1 MKVTTGRIVSTERVF
16 GSTYLTWFQAP
27 ALVPGASPGRFL
39 MLRLLDGS
47 DPLLPRPMSYHRVG
61 SSGEVA
67 ILYQARGRVTSML
80 PEQPAGTE
88 ALLWGP
94 LGRGFYVRPGSQNV
108 LLVAGGMGVA
118 PLVWLAEVAVA
129 KGKNVTFVIGARNA
143 SMLPPSEL
151 LPPQAMPT
159 GRQVE
164 IIVATEDGSAGRKGT
179 ASEAFEECLSWADQV
194 FACGPHA
201 MYESMAS
208 VVRRLRDRTPTQVL
222 LETPMACGMGL
233 CYGCA
238 VETRRGV
245 RQVCHDGPRFELRD
259 VF

>member
-1 MKVTTGRIVSTERVF
+1 MKVATGRIVSTERVF

-39 MLRLLDGS
+39 MVRLLDGS
-47 DPLLPRPMSYHRVG
+47 DPLLPRPMSYHRVRAG
-61 SSGEVA
+61 REVG
-67 ILYQARGRVTSML
+67 ILYQARGRVTTML
-80 PEQPAGTE
+80 SEQPPGTE

-94 LGRGFYVRPGSQNV
+94 LGRGFSVRPAAQNL

-118 PLVWLAEVAVA
+118 PLVWLAEESVA
-129 KGKNVTFVIGARNA
+129 KGKNVTFVIGARDA
-143 SMLPPSEL
+143 SVLPPSSL
-151 LPPQAMPT
+151 LPPQ
-159 GRQVE
+159 VE
-164 IIVATEDGSAGRKGT
+164 LMVATEDGSAGRKGM
-179 ASEAFEECLSWADQV
+179 ASEVFEECLPWADQV

-201 MYESMAS
+201 MYESMAT
-208 VVRRLRDRTPTQVL
+208 VARRLRDRTPVQVL

-245 RQVCHDGPRFELRD
+245 RQVCHDGPRFDLRD

>member
-1 MKVTTGRIVSTERVF
+1 MKVATGRIVSTERVF

-39 MLRLLDGS
+39 MVRLAEAS
-47 DPLLPRPMSYHRVG
+47 DPLLPRPMSYHRVRAG
-61 SSGEVA
+61 REVG
-67 ILYQARGRVTSML
+67 ILYQARGRVTTML
-80 PEQPAGTE
+80 SEQPPGTE

-94 LGRGFYVRPGSQNV
+94 LGRGFSVRPAAQNL

-118 PLVWLAEVAVA
+118 PLVWLAEESVA
-129 KGKNVTFVIGARNA
+129 KGKNVTFVIGARDA
-143 SMLPPSEL
+143 SVLPPSSL
-151 LPPQAMPT
+151 LPPQ
-159 GRQVE
+159 VE
-164 IIVATEDGSAGRKGT
+164 LMVATEDGSAGRKGM
-179 ASEAFEECLSWADQV
+179 ASEVFEECLPWADQV

-201 MYESMAS
+201 MYESMAA
-208 VVRRLRDRTPTQVL
+208 VVRLLRNRTPVQVL

-245 RQVCHDGPRFELRD
+245 RQVCHDGPRFDLRD

>member
-1 MKVTTGRIVSTERVF
+1 MKVATGRIVGTERVF
-16 GSTYLTWFQAP
+16 GSTYLTWFRAP

-39 MLRLLDGS
+39 MVRLLDGS
-47 DPLLPRPMSYHRVG
+47 DPLLPRPMSYHRVRAG
-61 SSGEVA
+61 GEVG
-67 ILYQARGRVTSML
+67 ILYQARGRFTSML
-80 PEQPAGTE
+80 SERPAGTE

-94 LGRGFYVRPGSQNV
+94 LGRGFSVRPGAQNL

-118 PLVWLAEVAVA
+118 PLVWLADESVA
-129 KGKNVTFVIGARNA
+129 KGKNVTFVIGARDA
-143 SMLPPSEL
+143 SMLPPSSL
-151 LPPQAMPT
+151 LPPQ
-159 GRQVE
+159 VE
-164 IIVATEDGSAGRKGT
+164 LMVATDDGSAGRKGT
-179 ASEAFEECLSWADQV
+179 ASEVFEECLPWADQV

-208 VVRRLRDRTPTQVL
+208 VVRRLRDRTPVQVL

-245 RQVCHDGPRFELRD
+245 RQVCHDGPRFDLRD
-259 VF
+259 IF

>member
-1 MKVTTGRIVSTERVF
+1 MKVATARIISTERVF
-16 GSTYLTWFQAP
+16 GSTYLTWFHAP
-27 ALVPGASPGRFL
+27 PLVTGASPGRFL
-39 MLRLLDGS
+39 MLRLPGGT
-47 DPLLPRPMSYHRVG
+47 DPLLPRPMSYHRVRDG
-61 SSGEVA
+61 GDIG

-80 PEQPAGTE
+80 SQQPAGTE

-94 LGRGFYVRPGSQNV
+94 LGRGFSERPNSRNL

-118 PLVWLAEVAVA
+118 PLVWLAEESVA
-129 KGKNVTFVIGARNA
+129 KGRNVTFVIGARNA
-143 SMLPPSEL
+143 EALPPSSL
-151 LPPQAMPT
+151 LPPQ
-159 GRQVE
+159 VE
-164 IIVATEDGSAGRKGT
+164 LMVATEDGSAGRRGI
-179 ASEAFEECLSWADQV
+179 ASEVFEGCLSWADQV

-208 VVRRLRDRTPTQVL
+208 VVRLLRDRTPVQVL

-245 RQVCHDGPRFELRD
+245 RQVCHDGPRFDLRD

>member
-1 MKVTTGRIVSTERVF
+1 MKVATGRIVSTERIF

-39 MLRLLDGS
+39 MVRLLDGS
-47 DPLLPRPMSYHRVG
+47 DPLLPRPMSYHRVRDG
-61 SSGEVA
+61 GEVG
-67 ILYQARGRVTSML
+67 ILYQARGRVTTML
-80 PEQPAGTE
+80 SEQPPGTE

-94 LGRGFYVRPGSQNV
+94 LGRGFSARPAAQNL

-118 PLVWLAEVAVA
+118 PLVWLAEESVA
-129 KGKNVTFVIGARNA
+129 KGKNVTFVIGARDA
-143 SMLPPSEL
+143 SVLPPSSL
-151 LPPQAMPT
+151 LPPQ
-159 GRQVE
+159 VE
-164 IIVATEDGSAGRKGT
+164 LMVATEDGSAGRKGM
-179 ASEAFEECLSWADQV
+179 ASEVFEECLPWADQV

-201 MYESMAS
+201 MYESMAA
-208 VVRRLRDRTPTQVL
+208 VVRLLRNRTPVQVL

-245 RQVCHDGPRFELRD
+245 RQVCHDGPRFDLRD

>member
-1 MKVTTGRIVSTERVF
+1 MKVQTGRIVSTERMF
-16 GSTYLTWFQAP
+16 GSTYLTWFRAP

-39 MLRLLDGS
+39 MFRLPGGT
-47 DPLLPRPMSYHRVG
+47 DPLLPRPMSYHRVRG
-61 SSGEVA
+61 GGEIGV
-67 ILYQARGRVTSML
+67 LYQARGRVTTML
-80 PEQPAGTE
+80 SQQAAGTE

-94 LGRGFYVRPGSQNV
+94 LGRGFSVRPGAQNL

-118 PLVWLAEVAVA
+118 PLVWLAEESLA
-129 KGKNVTFVIGARNA
+129 KGKNVTFVIGARDA
-143 SMLPPSEL
+143 SMLPPSSV
-151 LPPQAMPT
+151 LPPQIELM
-159 GRQVE
+159 
-164 IIVATEDGSAGRKGT
+164 VATEDGSAGRKGI
-179 ASEAFEECLSWADQV
+179 ASHVFEECLPWADQV

-208 VVRRLRDRTPTQVL
+208 VVQRLRDRTPVQVL

-259 VF
+259 IF

>member
-1 MKVTTGRIVSTERVF
+1 MKVVTGRIVSTERVF
-16 GSTYLTWFQAP
+16 ASTYLTWFQAP

-39 MLRLLDGS
+39 MLRFAETD
-47 DPLLPRPMSYHRVG
+47 DPLLPRPMSYHGIRPG
-61 SSGEVA
+61 GEVG

-80 PEQPAGTE
+80 SQRAPGEDV
-88 ALLWGP
+88 LLWGP
-94 LGRGFYVRPGSQNV
+94 LGRGFTVRPSADNL

-118 PLVWLAEVAVA
+118 PLVWLAEESVT
-129 KGKNVTFVIGARNA
+129 KGKNVSFVVGARDAA
-143 SMLPPSEL
+143 SLPPSSL
-151 LPPQAMPT
+151 LPPQ
-159 GRQVE
+159 VE
-164 IIVATEDGSAGRKGT
+164 LIVATDDGSAGRKGMAT
-179 ASEAFEECLSWADQV
+179 DVFEECLPWADQV

-201 MYESMAS
+201 MYESMAV
-208 VVRRLRDRTPTQVL
+208 VVRRTRSRKPVQVL

>member
-1 MKVTTGRIVSTERVF
+1 MKVATGRIVSTERVF

-39 MLRLLDGS
+39 MVRLLDGS
-47 DPLLPRPMSYHRVG
+47 DPLLPRPMSYHRVRAG
-61 SSGEVA
+61 REVG
-67 ILYQARGRVTSML
+67 ILYQARGRVTTML
-80 PEQPAGTE
+80 SEQPPGTE

-94 LGRGFYVRPGSQNV
+94 LGRGFSVRPAAQNL

-118 PLVWLAEVAVA
+118 PLVWLAEESVA
-129 KGKNVTFVIGARNA
+129 KGRNVTFVIGAR
-143 SMLPPSEL
+143 SVGVLPPSSL
-151 LPPQAMPT
+151 LPPQ
-159 GRQVE
+159 VE
-164 IIVATEDGSAGRKGT
+164 LMVATEDGSAGRKGM
-179 ASEAFEECLSWADQV
+179 ASEVFEECLPWADQV

-201 MYESMAS
+201 MYESMAA
-208 VVRRLRDRTPTQVL
+208 VVRLLRNRTPVQVL

-245 RQVCHDGPRFELRD
+245 RQVCHDGPRFDLRD

>member
-1 MKVTTGRIVSTERVF
+1 VKVVTGRIASTERLF
-16 GSTYLTWFQAP
+16 ASTYLTWFEAP
-27 ALVPGASPGRFL
+27 ALVAGASPGRFL
-39 MLRLLDGS
+39 MFRLLDGS
-47 DPLLPRPMSYHRVG
+47 DPLLPRPMSYHRIRPDGQVG
-61 SSGEVA
+61 

-80 PEQPAGTE
+80 SQQPAGTE
-88 ALLWGP
+88 VLLWGP
-94 LGRGFYVRPGSQNV
+94 LGRGFSVRPAAQNV

-118 PLVWLAEVAVA
+118 PLAWLAEEAVA
-129 KGKNVTFVIGARNA
+129 KGKNVTFVVGARDA
-143 SMLPPSEL
+143 SMLPPSHL
-151 LPPQAMPT
+151 LPRQANVFIT
-159 GRQVE
+159 
-164 IIVATEDGSAGRKGT
+164 TDDGSAGRKAV
-179 ASEAFEECLSWADQV
+179 ASQVFEENLPWADQV

-208 VVRRLRDRTPTQVL
+208 IVRRLRLRTSVQVL

-238 VETRRGV
+238 VETRRGM

>member
-1 MKVTTGRIVSTERVF
+1 
-16 GSTYLTWFQAP
+16 
-27 ALVPGASPGRFL
+27 L
-39 MLRLLDGS
+39 MLRLLHGS
-47 DPLLPRPMSYHRVG
+47 DPLLPRPMSYHRIG

-80 PEQPAGTE
+80 SEQPTGTE

-94 LGRGFYVRPGSQNV
+94 LGRGYSVRRSATNL

-118 PLVWLAEVAVA
+118 PLVWLAEESVA
-129 KGKNVTFVIGARNA
+129 KGKNVTFVIGAKDA
-143 SMLPPSEL
+143 SMLPPLEL
-151 LPPQAMPT
+151 LPP
-159 GRQVE
+159 QVE

-179 ASEAFEECLSWADQV
+179 ASEAFEEFISWADQV

-245 RQVCHDGPRFELRD
+245 RQVCHDGPRFELRE

>member
-1 MKVTTGRIVSTERVF
+1 MKVATGRIISTERVF

-27 ALVPGASPGRFL
+27 ALVTGALPGRFL
-39 MLRLLDGS
+39 MFRLLDGS
-47 DPLLPRPMSYHRVG
+47 DPLLPRPMSYHRVRAG
-61 SSGEVA
+61 GELG
-67 ILYQARGRVTSML
+67 ILYQARGRVTSTL
-80 PEQPAGTE
+80 SQQPPGTE

-94 LGRGFYVRPGSQNV
+94 LGRGYSVRPGAENL

-118 PLVWLAEVAVA
+118 PLVWLAEESVA
-129 KGKNVTFVIGARNA
+129 KGKNVTFVIGARDA
-143 SMLPPSEL
+143 SVLPPSSL
-151 LPPQAMPT
+151 LPPQ
-159 GRQVE
+159 VE
-164 IIVATEDGSAGRKGT
+164 LMVATEDGSAGRKGM
-179 ASEAFEECLSWADQV
+179 ASEAFEECLPWADQV

-201 MYESMAS
+201 MYESMAT
-208 VVRRLRDRTPTQVL
+208 VVRRLRDRTSAQVL

-238 VETRRGV
+238 VETRRGM

>member
-1 MKVTTGRIVSTERVF
+1 MKVATGRIVSTERVF
-16 GSTYLTWFQAP
+16 SSTYLTWFQAP

-39 MLRLLDGS
+39 MIRLAEAT
-47 DPLLPRPMSYHRVG
+47 DPLLPRPMSYHRVRDG
-61 SSGEVA
+61 GEVG

-80 PEQPAGTE
+80 SEQPAGTE

-94 LGRGFYVRPGSQNV
+94 LGRGFSARPAAQNL

-118 PLVWLAEVAVA
+118 PLVWLAEESVA
-129 KGKNVTFVIGARNA
+129 KGKNVTFVIGAR
-143 SMLPPSEL
+143 SVGVLPPSSL
-151 LPPQAMPT
+151 LPPQ
-159 GRQVE
+159 VE
-164 IIVATEDGSAGRKGT
+164 LMVATEDSSAGRKGM
-179 ASEAFEECLSWADQV
+179 ASEVFEECLPWADQV

-208 VVRRLRDRTPTQVL
+208 VVRRLRDRTPVQVL

-245 RQVCHDGPRFELRD
+245 RQVCHDGPRFDLRD